1 MARKVT
7 VSVVDDLDGTT
18 PADESISFGIDGA
31 RYQIDL
37 SVSNAALLRKTL
49 DEWIPHARKI
59 RGTNATTS
67 SARPTKVTN
76 STPASEQGAIRAWA
90 ATNGHPVSA
99 RGRIAA
105 DIIAAYHQATA

>member
-7 VSVVDDLDGTT
+7 VSVVDDLDGAT

-37 SVSNAALLRKTL
+37 SASNAALLRKTL
-49 DEWIPHARKI
+49 DEWIPHARKV
-59 RGTNATTS
+59 RGGSTTTS
-67 SARPTKVTN
+67 SARPTKVTK
-76 STPASEQGAIRAWA
+76 SAGSEQGAIRAWA
-90 ATNGHPVSA
+90 AANGHAVSV

-105 DIIAAYHQATA
+105 DIVAAYHQATA

>member
-31 RYQIDL
+31 HYQIDL
-37 SVSNAALLRKTL
+37 SASNAALLRKTFE
-49 DEWIPHARKI
+49 EWIPHARKI
-59 RGTNATTS
+59 RGATS
-67 SARPTKVTN
+67 SARPRKATE
-76 STPASEQGAIRAWA
+76 SAPANERGAIRAWA
-90 ATNGHPVSA
+90 AANGHPVSA

-105 DIIAAYHQATA
+105 DIVTAYHQATA